1 MQHKLVWNYDAY
13 EWILNVYT
21 DNDPEESLS
30 VHFDDLKPTLR
41 QGYLL
46 GYLQGRL
53 SCAFPYTDEDIEIF
67 LSHDE

>member
-13 EWILNVYT
+13 EWILNVYNSENPE
-21 DNDPEESLS
+21 DNLS

-46 GYLQGRL
+46 GYLNGKQ
-53 SCAFPYTDEDIEIF
+53 SCAFEYSEEDIEIF
-67 LSHDE
+67 LSHD